1 MKPLVSKKKTNLAIL
16 HLCNNFKMITLKI
29 NNKEI
34 QVEEGTSVMK
44 AAQKMGFEIPNMCWH
59 DELEHFTSCMLCLV
73 KDQSNGKLFPSCS
86 VKATNGLEIVT
97 EDDEIKEARQTAL
110 ELLLSEHVGDCEAP
124 CQIACP
130 AHMDI
135 PQMNRLIAAGKFDE
149 ALKVVK
155 KDIALPAVL
164 GRICPAPC
172 EGACHRKTVDES
184 ISICLL
190 KRIVGDDGNQTELPL
205 IEKTGK
211 KVAVIGAGPAGLA
224 AAYYLQLKGIQ
235 VTLVDKKEKAGGLLR
250 TAISEEILPLDVLD
264 KEIDLIL
271 ETGVEFQG
279 GKEINSEVIE
289 SYKKEFDAIIIATG
303 AISEDS
309 DLFHLKATPK
319 GIVADRN
326 TYETSDEKIFA
337 IGNVLRSSKLAVRS
351 VGQGKEVA
359 FSVMQYLNQQKIKG
373 EPRLFNSRF
382 GRLVVNEFAEYI
394 KESVEGKR
402 IFPESGGHAG
412 FSKEEA
418 IAEAKRCLHC
428 DCRGIDDCK
437 LREYSDQ
444 YNVNQ
449 KRFKT
454 SERRHITKQI
464 NHGLVI
470 YEPQKCIKCGICVR
484 LTEKYGEN
492 LGFTYIG
499 RGFDVEI
506 GVPFNEEL
514 EKGLTE
520 TAIKVANGCPTG
532 AISLKKNKEY

>member
-1 MKPLVSKKKTNLAIL
+1 
-16 HLCNNFKMITLKI
+16 MITLKI
-29 NNKEI
+29 NNTKI

-44 AAQKMGFEIPNMCWH
+44 AAQQMGIEIPNMCWH
-59 DELEHFTSCMLCLV
+59 DELEHFTSCMVCMV

-86 VKATNGLEIVT
+86 VKATEGLDVLT
-97 EDDEIKEARQTAL
+97 DDNEIKESRQTAL

-135 PQMNRLIAAGKFDE
+135 PKMNRLIAAGKFDE

-172 EGACHRKTVDES
+172 EGACHRKTVDEP

-190 KRIVGDDGNQTELPL
+190 KRIVGDDGNETEIPL
-205 IEKTGK
+205 VEKTGQ
-211 KVAVIGAGPAGLA
+211 KVVVIGAGPAGLA
-224 AAYYLQLKGIQ
+224 AAYYLQLKGVQ
-235 VTLVDKKEKAGGLLR
+235 VILIDKNEKAGGLLR
-250 TAISEEILPLDVLD
+250 TSLSEEVLPMDVLD

-271 ETGVEFQG
+271 KTGVEFQS
-279 GKEINSEVIE
+279 GKEIDAEIFSSLKNEYDAVILASGKVEENSETFE
-289 SYKKEFDAIIIATG
+289 
-303 AISEDS
+303 
-309 DLFHLKATPK
+309 LKATPK

-326 TYETSDEKIFA
+326 IYQTSDEKVFA
-337 IGNVLRSSKLAVRS
+337 IGNVLRSSRLAVRS

-359 FSVMQYLNQQKIKG
+359 FSVLQFLNQKEIKG
-373 EPRLFNSRF
+373 EPRMFNSRF
-382 GRLVVNEFAEYI
+382 GRLVIDEFSEYI

-402 IFPESGGHAG
+402 IFPETGGRSG
-412 FSKEEA
+412 FSKDEA
-418 IAEAKRCLHC
+418 IIEAKRCLHC
-428 DCRGIDDCK
+428 DCRAIVDCK

-444 YNVNQ
+444 YGVNQ

-454 SERRHITKQI
+454 SVRRNITKQI
-464 NHGLVI
+464 NHASVI

-506 GVPFNEEL
+506 GIPFNEGL
-514 EKGLTE
+514 EKGLTD
-520 TAIKVANGCPTG
+520 TAVKVARGCPTG
-532 AISLKKNKEY
+532 AISLKNL

>member
-1 MKPLVSKKKTNLAIL
+1 
-16 HLCNNFKMITLKI
+16 MITLKI

-34 QVEEGTSVMK
+34 KVEEGTSVMK
-44 AAQKMGFEIPNMCWH
+44 AAQKMGVDVPNMCWH

-73 KDQSNGKLFPSCS
+73 KDESNGKLFPSCS
-86 VKATNGLEIVT
+86 VKASEGLEVIT
-97 EDDEIKEARQTAL
+97 DDAEISEARQTAL

-172 EGACHRKTVDES
+172 EGACHRKTVDEP

-190 KRIVGDDGNQTELPL
+190 KRIVGDDGNKTALPS

-211 KVAVIGAGPAGLA
+211 TAVVVGAGPAGLA
-224 AAYYLQLKGIQ
+224 AAYYLQLEGVQ
-235 VTLVDKKEKAGGLLR
+235 VTLVDKNEKAGGLLR
-250 TAISEEILPLDVLD
+250 TSISEEILPLDVLD
-264 KEIDLIL
+264 KEIDLIF
-271 ETGVEFQG
+271 ETGVEFLG
-279 GKEINSEVIE
+279 GKEINSEVLE
-289 SYKKEFDAIIIATG
+289 SYKKEFDAIVIATG
-303 AISEDS
+303 AISEVS
-309 DLFHLKATPK
+309 DLFGLKATPK

-326 TYETSDEKIFA
+326 TYETSDEKVFA

-359 FSVMQYLNQQKIKG
+359 FSVMQYFNKEKIKG

-382 GRLVVNEFAEYI
+382 GRLVVDEFAEYI

-402 IFPESGGHAG
+402 VIPETGGHSG
-412 FSKEEA
+412 FTKEEA
-418 IAEAKRCLHC
+418 IAEAERCLHC
-428 DCRGIDDCK
+428 DCRAIDDCK
-437 LREYSDQ
+437 LREYSND
-444 YNVNQ
+444 YKVNQ
-449 KRFKT
+449 RRFKT
-454 SERRHITKQI
+454 SQRRNITKQM
-464 NHGLVI
+464 NHGSVV
-470 YEPQKCIKCGICVR
+470 YEPQKCIRCGICVR
-484 LTEKYGEN
+484 LTEKYGEKF
-492 LGFTYIG
+492 GFTYIG

-520 TAIKVANGCPTG
+520 TAVKVANACPTG
-532 AISLKKNKEY
+532 AISLKKKG